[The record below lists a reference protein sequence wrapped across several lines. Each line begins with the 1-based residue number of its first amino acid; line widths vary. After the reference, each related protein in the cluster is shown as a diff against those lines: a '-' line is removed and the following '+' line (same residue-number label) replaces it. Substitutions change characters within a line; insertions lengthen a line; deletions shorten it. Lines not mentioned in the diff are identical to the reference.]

1 MISVLGALAVY
12 ALVGVIAFL
21 IAAVFLNEP

>member
-1 MISVLGALAVY
+1 MIDALFVLAVY